1 MGARMMEKN
10 RMMVPDYL
18 SPDWLARY
26 SQVCEVSLEEARL
39 ALDNALGYA
48 QTRRVKC
55 QVPDCFHLAGP
66 FILPLD
72 DKVLVLRFLC
82 LEHWLLAMEEAC
94 YQGIN
99 PDEEKGG

>member
-1 MGARMMEKN
+1 MEKN
-10 RMMVPDYL
+10 QVIVPDYL
-18 SPDWLARY
+18 SPDWLERY
-26 SQVCEVSLEEARL
+26 SRVYEVSLEEAGQ

-72 DKVLVLRFLC
+72 DKVLALRYLC
-82 LEHWLLAMEEAC
+82 LEHWLMAMEEAY
-94 YQGIN
+94 YQGIFD
-99 PDEEKGG
+99 PDAEQGG